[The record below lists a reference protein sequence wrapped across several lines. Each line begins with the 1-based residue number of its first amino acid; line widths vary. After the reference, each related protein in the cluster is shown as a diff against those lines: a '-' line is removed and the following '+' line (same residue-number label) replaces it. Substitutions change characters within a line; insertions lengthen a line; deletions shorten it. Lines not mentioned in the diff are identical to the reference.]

1 MQGQDNDDDND
12 GNNNE
17 NKTLNQNIFF
27 PSSNQI
33 CRELPENFVKR
44 WHGSSHDAYDADS

>member
-17 NKTLNQNIFF
+17 NKTLNQNISFHRQTK
-27 PSSNQI
+27 SAVNCQKI
-33 CRELPENFVKR
+33 L
-44 WHGSSHDAYDADS
+44 